1 VERYRERE
9 RTFYDSN
16 IEYFRS
22 LRERARSGN
31 IVIEGDLI
39 PWEQNRNSRSKF
51 YFHRQKPDTALMNVT
66 MFVQDIHTH
75 SGEHRHQGGV
85 VIYVVD
91 GEGWTTVDGVKHPWQ
106 KGDLLLLPIKPDGVS
121 HQHFNAN
128 PEKPA
133 RWLAFLFEPFREYL
147 AEEMVQVKPSPDWH
161 EDGA

>member
-1 VERYRERE
+1 M
-9 RTFYDSN
+9 YDLN

-22 LRERARSGN
+22 LRERAQNGKVLIR
-31 IVIEGDLI
+31 GDEL

-66 MFVQDIHTH
+66 MFVQDIQTH

-85 VIYVVD
+85 VIYVLE
-91 GEGWTTVDGVKHPWQ
+91 GEGWTTVDGVEHHWKQ
-106 KGDLLLLPIKPDGVS
+106 GDLLLLPIKPDGVS

-133 RWLAFLFEPFREYL
+133 KWLAFLFDPFREYL
-147 AEEMVQVKPSPDWH
+147 AEELVQVTPHPDWH
-161 EDGA
+161 GD